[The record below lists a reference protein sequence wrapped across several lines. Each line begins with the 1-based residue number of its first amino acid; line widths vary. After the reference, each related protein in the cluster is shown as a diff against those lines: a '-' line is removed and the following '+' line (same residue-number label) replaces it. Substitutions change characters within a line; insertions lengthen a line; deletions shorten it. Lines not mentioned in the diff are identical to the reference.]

1 MKKTVFVLL
10 AFMLIGMMSSCT
22 KKSGCEYVTGNHA
35 EGDYEYFKEAV
46 NVGPTKKAHGILTF
60 GDSNRIFTIGFKK
73 SSIPMEYRKEG
84 VKKHVRVSYADNFD
98 ITYDIVVEE
107 PVYKLLC
114 IEECE

>member
-1 MKKTVFVLL
+1 
-10 AFMLIGMMSSCT
+10 
-22 KKSGCEYVTGNHA
+22 
-35 EGDYEYFKEAV
+35 
-46 NVGPTKKAHGILTF
+46 
-60 GDSNRIFTIGFKK
+60 
-73 SSIPMEYRKEG
+73 MEYRKEG